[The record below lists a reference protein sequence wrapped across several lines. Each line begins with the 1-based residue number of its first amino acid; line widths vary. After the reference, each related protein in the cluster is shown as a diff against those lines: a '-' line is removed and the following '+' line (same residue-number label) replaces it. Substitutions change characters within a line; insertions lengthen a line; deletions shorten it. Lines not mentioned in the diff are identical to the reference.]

1 MYSMFAS
8 EISSYKNKRIHTHL
22 KKLKTMNRNYTTA
35 FMSFV
40 LVTTMASVSYAQG
53 SKVKTVTIIN
63 GDTTISESNLDEKEL
78 AKMEKE
84 MEIIINEE
92 GDKKGTKKI
101 VKKIVINDEKHDG
114 EAMAYAY
121 TIDENG
127 GDVEVITDE
136 NGTTTKVIVKT
147 GDAKDKPTN
156 GKVVRKE
163 VRTDVKTN
171 EKSNVNV
178 TISIKNT
185 TAKVEIETSSKEPM
199 NVSVLDENGKQVFY
213 DTQKAGG
220 KYSKEIPLG
229 KKGTYFLNFIQNKAS
244 TTEKIIVE

>member
-1 MYSMFAS
+1 
-8 EISSYKNKRIHTHL
+8 
-22 KKLKTMNRNYTTA
+22 MNRNYTTA
-35 FMSFV
+35 LMSFV
-40 LVTTMASVSYAQG
+40 LVTTMASASYAQG
-53 SKVKTVTIIN
+53 PKVKTITIVN
-63 GDTTISESNLDEKEL
+63 GDTTITESNLDKKEM

-121 TIDENG
+121 TIDDDG
-127 GDVEVITDE
+127 GDLEIITDE
-136 NGTTTKVIVKT
+136 NGKEMKVIVKST
-147 GDAKDKPTN
+147 LPEGGSGDAKSGNEK
-156 GKVVRKE
+156 KIVKKE
-163 VRTDVKTN
+163 IRTGGASK
-171 EKSNVNV
+171 EKSNLNV
-178 TISIKNT
+178 SISIKNT
-185 TAKVEIETSSKEPM
+185 TAKVEIETNSKEPM

-220 KYSKEIPLG
+220 KYNKEIPLG